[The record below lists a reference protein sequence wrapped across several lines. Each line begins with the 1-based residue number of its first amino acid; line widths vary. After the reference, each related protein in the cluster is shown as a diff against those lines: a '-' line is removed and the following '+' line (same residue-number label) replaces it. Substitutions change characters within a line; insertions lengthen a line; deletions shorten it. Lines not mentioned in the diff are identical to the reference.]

1 MMMPANYSA
10 IAENEMTY
18 VVGGGLLEAIGS
30 VTAPV
35 WGAAN
40 VKTFNTNL
48 ITIIGNQYVGKVLKG
63 TLGNVFGGS
72 YLVKT
77 GEGDDAKRNTIFGK
91 DKAHRAGFDV
101 RAPVDR
107 EQGTRPAGFE
117 QIAVAAEQRAGSGDL
132 MLLSHW
138 IASCDV
144 YFSRNAASAA
154 CTRGRSTR

>member
-35 WGAAN
+35 WGPAN

-48 ITIIGNQYVGKVLKG
+48 ITIIGNSYVTKVVNG
-63 TLGNVFGGS
+63 TLGTIFGGS

-91 DKAHRAGFDV
+91 DKALWNELDPTPNGTTNGFNKFL
-101 RAPVDR
+101 
-107 EQGTRPAGFE
+107 QGVGALAAVYQLGTSTAKA
-117 QIAVAAEQRAGSGDL
+117 AVAESKPIGITGA
-132 MLLSHW
+132 LS
-138 IASCDV
+138 
-144 YFSRNAASAA
+144 Y
-154 CTRGRSTR
+154 

>member
-48 ITIIGNQYVGKVLKG
+48 ITIIGNSYVSKVLG
-63 TLGNVFGGS
+63 ATLGVMFSGAWGT
-72 YLVKT
+72 K
-77 GEGDDAKRNTIFGK
+77 DDTVAEVWGYDKDKKITIFGK
-91 DKAHRAGFDV
+91 NKALWNALDPNGPKETNGFNKFMQGIGALAAVYTLGTSTTKSNVAEGRYDV
-101 RAPVDR
+101 F
-107 EQGTRPAGFE
+107 GN
-117 QIAVAAEQRAGSGDL
+117 GS
-132 MLLSHW
+132 
-138 IASCDV
+138 
-144 YFSRNAASAA
+144 F
-154 CTRGRSTR
+154 

>member
-48 ITIIGNQYVGKVLKG
+48 ITIVGNEFVKG
-63 TLGNVFGGS
+63 TLKNTLGVAFGGTWFD
-72 YLVKT
+72 KT
-77 GEGDDAKRNTIFGK
+77 GDEIKNTIFGK
-91 DKAHRAGFDV
+91 NGNLHNWLGAKDGDKKMSGLNKFM
-101 RAPVDR
+101 
-107 EQGTRPAGFE
+107 QGVGVLS
-117 QIAVAAEQRAGSGDL
+117 AVYTLG
-132 MLLSHW
+132 
-138 IASCDV
+138 
-144 YFSRNAASAA
+144 
-154 CTRGRSTR
+154 TSTAKSYVGEADPFGVTGGKV

>member
-48 ITIIGNQYVGKVLKG
+48 ITLISNSFFADTVKS
-63 TLGNVFGGS
+63 TLGVMFNGDWGSDDTKKIFGADGA
-72 YLVKT
+72 LKT
-77 GEGDDAKRNTIFGK
+77 NIYHDVNGDDMTFGNKVMRTLGMASVVYTLGTAPAKIGFNDAVSGIT
-91 DKAHRAGFDV
+91 DAAGNLGV
-101 RAPVDR
+101 
-107 EQGTRPAGFE
+107 
-117 QIAVAAEQRAGSGDL
+117 
-132 MLLSHW
+132 
-138 IASCDV
+138 
-144 YFSRNAASAA
+144 
-154 CTRGRSTR
+154 

>member
-48 ITIIGNQYVGKVLKG
+48 ITIIGNSYVSKVLG
-63 TLGNVFGGS
+63 ATLGVMFSGAWGT
-72 YLVKT
+72 K
-77 GEGDDAKRNTIFGK
+77 DDDVAEAWGYDKDKKVTIFGK
-91 DKAHRAGFDV
+91 NKALWNALDPNGSKETNGFNKFMQGIGAMAAVYTLGTSTTKSNVAEGRYDV
-101 RAPVDR
+101 F
-107 EQGTRPAGFE
+107 GNGNF
-117 QIAVAAEQRAGSGDL
+117 
-132 MLLSHW
+132 
-138 IASCDV
+138 
-144 YFSRNAASAA
+144 
-154 CTRGRSTR
+154 

>member
-48 ITIIGNQYVGKVLKG
+48 ITIIGNSYVSKVLKG

-91 DKAHRAGFDV
+91 DKSLWNALDPNGDKETNGFNKFLQGIGALAAVYTLGTSATKSNVAEGRYDV
-101 RAPVDR
+101 F
-107 EQGTRPAGFE
+107 GN
-117 QIAVAAEQRAGSGDL
+117 GS
-132 MLLSHW
+132 
-138 IASCDV
+138 
-144 YFSRNAASAA
+144 F
-154 CTRGRSTR
+154 

>member
-18 VVGGGLLEAIGS
+18 VVGGGLIDAIGA

-35 WGAAN
+35 WTAAN

-48 ITIIGNQYVGKVLKG
+48 VTIIGNSYVTKVLNG
-63 TLGNVFGGS
+63 TLGNIFGGS

-91 DKAHRAGFDV
+91 DKSLWNALDPNGNKETNGFNKFL
-101 RAPVDR
+101 
-107 EQGTRPAGFE
+107 QGVGALA
-117 QIAVAAEQRAGSGDL
+117 AVYTLGTSTAKSFVAESDPIGVTGKA
-132 MLLSHW
+132 
-138 IASCDV
+138 V
-144 YFSRNAASAA
+144 
-154 CTRGRSTR
+154 

>member
-48 ITIIGNQYVGKVLKG
+48 ITIIGNSYVSKVLG
-63 TLGNVFGGS
+63 ATLGVMFSGAWGT
-72 YLVKT
+72 K
-77 GEGDDAKRNTIFGK
+77 DDDVAEAWGYDKDKKITIFGK
-91 DKAHRAGFDV
+91 NKALWNALDPNGDNKETNGFNKFMQGIGALAAVYTLGTSTTKSNVAEGRYDV
-101 RAPVDR
+101 F
-107 EQGTRPAGFE
+107 GNGNF
-117 QIAVAAEQRAGSGDL
+117 
-132 MLLSHW
+132 
-138 IASCDV
+138 
-144 YFSRNAASAA
+144 
-154 CTRGRSTR
+154 

>member
-48 ITIIGNQYVGKVLKG
+48 ITIIGNSYVSKVLG
-63 TLGNVFGGS
+63 ATLGVMFSGAWGT
-72 YLVKT
+72 K
-77 GEGDDAKRNTIFGK
+77 DDDVAEAWGYDKDKKITIFGENK
-91 DKAHRAGFDV
+91 ALWNALDPNGDKETNGFNKFMQGLGALAAVYTLGTSTTKSNVAEGRYDV
-101 RAPVDR
+101 F
-107 EQGTRPAGFE
+107 GN
-117 QIAVAAEQRAGSGDL
+117 GS
-132 MLLSHW
+132 
-138 IASCDV
+138 
-144 YFSRNAASAA
+144 F
-154 CTRGRSTR
+154 

>member
-35 WGAAN
+35 WGPAN

-48 ITIIGNQYVGKVLKG
+48 ITIIGNSYVTKVVNG
-63 TLGNVFGGS
+63 TLGTIFSGS

-91 DKAHRAGFDV
+91 DKALWKALDPNGDKETNGFNKFL
-101 RAPVDR
+101 
-107 EQGTRPAGFE
+107 QGVGALAAVYRLGTSTAKA
-117 QIAVAAEQRAGSGDL
+117 AVAESKPFGVTGNVA
-132 MLLSHW
+132 
-138 IASCDV
+138 
-144 YFSRNAASAA
+144 F
-154 CTRGRSTR
+154 

>member
-18 VVGGGLLEAIGS
+18 VVGGGLIDAIGA

-35 WGAAN
+35 WTAAN

-48 ITIIGNQYVGKVLKG
+48 VTIIGNSYVSKVLKG

-91 DKAHRAGFDV
+91 DKSLWTALDPNGDKETNGFNKFLQGVGALAAVYTLGTSTTKSNVAEGRYDV
-101 RAPVDR
+101 F
-107 EQGTRPAGFE
+107 GN
-117 QIAVAAEQRAGSGDL
+117 GS
-132 MLLSHW
+132 
-138 IASCDV
+138 
-144 YFSRNAASAA
+144 F
-154 CTRGRSTR
+154 

>member
-48 ITIIGNQYVGKVLKG
+48 ITIIGNSYVSKVLG
-63 TLGNVFGGS
+63 ATLGVMFSGAWGT
-72 YLVKT
+72 K
-77 GEGDDAKRNTIFGK
+77 DDDVAEAWGYDKDKKITIFGK
-91 DKAHRAGFDV
+91 NKALWNVLDPNGDAETSGLNKFMQGIGALAAVYTLGTSTTKSNVAEGRYDV
-101 RAPVDR
+101 F
-107 EQGTRPAGFE
+107 GN
-117 QIAVAAEQRAGSGDL
+117 GS
-132 MLLSHW
+132 
-138 IASCDV
+138 
-144 YFSRNAASAA
+144 F
-154 CTRGRSTR
+154 

>member
-48 ITIIGNQYVGKVLKG
+48 ITIIGNSYVSKVLG
-63 TLGNVFGGS
+63 ATLGVMFSGAWGT
-72 YLVKT
+72 K
-77 GEGDDAKRNTIFGK
+77 DDDVAEAWGYDKDKKITIFGK
-91 DKAHRAGFDV
+91 NKALWNALDPNGDKGETNGFNKFMQGIGALAAVYTLGTSTTKSNVAEGRYDV
-101 RAPVDR
+101 F
-107 EQGTRPAGFE
+107 GN
-117 QIAVAAEQRAGSGDL
+117 GS
-132 MLLSHW
+132 
-138 IASCDV
+138 
-144 YFSRNAASAA
+144 F
-154 CTRGRSTR
+154 

>member
-48 ITIIGNQYVGKVLKG
+48 ITIIGNSYVSKVLG
-63 TLGNVFGGS
+63 ATLGVMFSGNW
-72 YLVKT
+72 
-77 GEGDDAKRNTIFGK
+77 GDDGVKLFGDNGSLTALYHIDRDLNK
-91 DKAHRAGFDV
+91 DSQTFGNKIMTTLG
-101 RAPVDR
+101 
-107 EQGTRPAGFE
+107 
-117 QIAVAAEQRAGSGDL
+117 L
-132 MLLSHW
+132 
-138 IASCDV
+138 
-144 YFSRNAASAA
+144 AASVYTLGTTGAKNFVGEQKFI
-154 CTRGRSTR
+154 TIVG

>member
-48 ITIIGNQYVGKVLKG
+48 ITIIGNSYVSKVLG
-63 TLGNVFGGS
+63 ATLGVMFSGAWGT
-72 YLVKT
+72 K
-77 GEGDDAKRNTIFGK
+77 DDDVAEAWGYDKDKKITIFGK
-91 DKAHRAGFDV
+91 NKALWNALDPNGPKETNGFNKFMQGIGALAAVYTLGTSTNNSNVAEGRYDV
-101 RAPVDR
+101 F
-107 EQGTRPAGFE
+107 GN
-117 QIAVAAEQRAGSGDL
+117 GS
-132 MLLSHW
+132 
-138 IASCDV
+138 
-144 YFSRNAASAA
+144 F
-154 CTRGRSTR
+154 

>member
-1 MMMPANYSA
+1 MMLPANYSA

-91 DKAHRAGFDV
+91 DKSLWNALDPNGDKETNGFNKFL
-101 RAPVDR
+101 
-107 EQGTRPAGFE
+107 QGVGALA
-117 QIAVAAEQRAGSGDL
+117 AVYTLG
-132 MLLSHW
+132 
-138 IASCDV
+138 
-144 YFSRNAASAA
+144 
-154 CTRGRSTR
+154 TSTAKSYVGESDPFGVEGQVVKF

>member
-48 ITIIGNQYVGKVLKG
+48 ITIIGNSYVSKVLAG
-63 TLGNVFGGS
+63 TLGVMFSGAWGTKN
-72 YLVKT
+72 
-77 GEGDDAKRNTIFGK
+77 DDLAEVLGYDKDKKFTIFGK
-91 DKAHRAGFDV
+91 NKALWNALDPNGSKETNGFNKFMQGIGALAAVYTLGTSTTKSNVAEGRYDV
-101 RAPVDR
+101 F
-107 EQGTRPAGFE
+107 GN
-117 QIAVAAEQRAGSGDL
+117 GS
-132 MLLSHW
+132 
-138 IASCDV
+138 
-144 YFSRNAASAA
+144 F
-154 CTRGRSTR
+154 

>member
-48 ITIIGNQYVGKVLKG
+48 LTIIGNSYVSKVLDG
-63 TLGNVFGGS
+63 TLGVMFSGS
-72 YLVKT
+72 W
-77 GEGDDAKRNTIFGK
+77 GEKNTAMSKAYQIEDDKKLTIFGK
-91 DKAHRAGFDV
+91 NKALWNVLDPNGDAETSGLNKFMQGIGALAAVYTLGTSTTKSNVAEGRYDV
-101 RAPVDR
+101 F
-107 EQGTRPAGFE
+107 GN
-117 QIAVAAEQRAGSGDL
+117 GS
-132 MLLSHW
+132 
-138 IASCDV
+138 
-144 YFSRNAASAA
+144 F
-154 CTRGRSTR
+154 

>member
-48 ITIIGNQYVGKVLKG
+48 ITIIGNSYVSKVLG
-63 TLGNVFGGS
+63 ATLGVMFSGAWGT
-72 YLVKT
+72 K
-77 GEGDDAKRNTIFGK
+77 DDDVAEAWGYDKDKKITIFGK
-91 DKAHRAGFDV
+91 NKALWNALDPNGEKETNGFNKFMQGIGALAAVYTLGTSATKSNVAEGRYDV
-101 RAPVDR
+101 F
-107 EQGTRPAGFE
+107 GN
-117 QIAVAAEQRAGSGDL
+117 GS
-132 MLLSHW
+132 
-138 IASCDV
+138 
-144 YFSRNAASAA
+144 F
-154 CTRGRSTR
+154 

>member
-48 ITIIGNQYVGKVLKG
+48 VTIIGNTYLDKVLKG
-63 TLGNVFGGS
+63 TLGVIFNGD
-72 YLVKT
+72 YLKKV

-91 DKAHRAGFDV
+91 NKGLWTELDPNGAGVETNGFNKFL
-101 RAPVDR
+101 
-107 EQGTRPAGFE
+107 QGVGALA
-117 QIAVAAEQRAGSGDL
+117 AVYTLGTAATK
-132 MLLSHW
+132 
-138 IASCDV
+138 
-144 YFSRNAASAA
+144 NAVGESKPI
-154 CTRGRSTR
+154 GIDGVVNF

>member
-48 ITIIGNQYVGKVLKG
+48 ITIIGNSYVSKVLKG

-91 DKAHRAGFDV
+91 DKSLWNALDPNGDKETNGFNKFLQGVGALAAVYTLGTSTTKSNVAEGRYDV
-101 RAPVDR
+101 F
-107 EQGTRPAGFE
+107 GN
-117 QIAVAAEQRAGSGDL
+117 GS
-132 MLLSHW
+132 
-138 IASCDV
+138 
-144 YFSRNAASAA
+144 F
-154 CTRGRSTR
+154 